1 MQDQLKSRTKM
12 FALQVLDLVEKFP
25 NLTAARVIS
34 YQLVKSATS
43 IGANYRA
50 ACRARSDNEF
60 ISKLQ
65 IVLEEAD
72 ESGYWL
78 ELVKEKAWIE
88 VDLLLKEANELTAIF
103 ARTLITMK
111 NKKSKNHPKI

>member
-1 MQDQLKSRTKM
+1 MQDQLKYRTKK
-12 FALQVLDLVEKFP
+12 FALDVIDLVEKFP
-25 NLTAARVIS
+25 NLTASRVIS
-34 YQLVKSATS
+34 YQLVKAATS
-43 IGANYRA
+43 VGANYRS

-65 IVLEEAD
+65 IVLEESD

-88 VDLLLKEANELTAIF
+88 VDSLLKEANELTAIF
-103 ARTLITMK
+103 AKTLITMK
-111 NKKSKNHPKI
+111 NKKSIRPKKI